1 MREADVRGPQAC
13 PRGLW
18 HSFGIAGVQAG
29 VPLPVL
35 ASIMGHSSI
44 ETTAIYTTAIGL
56 EARELVSRVWQ
67 IEAR

>member
-1 MREADVRGPQAC
+1 MRP
-13 PRGLW
+13 
-18 HSFGIAGVQAG
+18 AGVPSRAPAQLRESPASRPAS
-29 VPLPVL
+29 PLPVL